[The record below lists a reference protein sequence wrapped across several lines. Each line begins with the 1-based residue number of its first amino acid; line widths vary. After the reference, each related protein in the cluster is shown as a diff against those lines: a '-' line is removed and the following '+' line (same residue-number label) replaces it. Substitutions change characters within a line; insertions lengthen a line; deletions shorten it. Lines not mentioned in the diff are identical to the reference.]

1 MNVKKIENGVLTVS
15 EIAERVGV
23 SRNKV
28 WSYIRKNGIKPK
40 SKKGKTYQFDYQI
53 VSELIQKQRKKQVKT
68 DNNKNIAV
76 SDDVLKIFQKQLET
90 KDKQI
95 EELQN
100 TVDYF
105 QKENLALRLESSK
118 QKKLIADK
126 NDKLNAV
133 SENDLKT
140 EKKHWWQS
148 LF

>member
-1 MNVKKIENGVLTVS
+1 MNGRPCFACPRLCRVHIFNPMVI
-15 EIAERVGV
+15 IANLFILIVRF
-23 SRNKV
+23 
-28 WSYIRKNGIKPK
+28 WPL
-40 SKKGKTYQFDYQI
+40 KGKTYQFDSKI
-53 VSELIQKQRKKQVKT
+53 VLELIQKQGKKQVKT

-95 EELQN
+95 EKLQN

>member
-1 MNVKKIENGVLTVS
+1 M
-15 EIAERVGV
+15 RH
-23 SRNKV
+23 
-28 WSYIRKNGIKPK
+28 
-40 SKKGKTYQFDYQI
+40 

-76 SDDVLKIFQKQLET
+76 SDDALKIFQKQLET

-95 EELQN
+95 ERLQN

>member
-1 MNVKKIENGVLTVS
+1 MVKKQIESKFLTVS
-15 EIAERVGV
+15 EIAQKANVT
-23 SRNKV
+23 RNKV

-40 SKKGKTYQFDYQI
+40 SKKGKTYQFDSQI

-95 EELQN
+95 ERLQN

-126 NDKLNAV
+126 NNKLNAV

>member
-1 MNVKKIENGVLTVS
+1 MVKKQIESKFLTVS
-15 EIAERVGV
+15 EIAEKANVT
-23 SRNKV
+23 RNKV

-95 EELQN
+95 ERLQN

-126 NDKLNAV
+126 NNKLNAV
-133 SENDLKT
+133 SENDLKA

>member
-1 MNVKKIENGVLTVS
+1 M
-15 EIAERVGV
+15 
-23 SRNKV
+23 
-28 WSYIRKNGIKPK
+28 
-40 SKKGKTYQFDYQI
+40 
-53 VSELIQKQRKKQVKT
+53 
-68 DNNKNIAV
+68 
-76 SDDVLKIFQKQLET
+76 
-90 KDKQI
+90 
-95 EELQN
+95 QN

>member
-1 MNVKKIENGVLTVS
+1 MGKGKIESNILTVS
-15 EIAERVGV
+15 EIAEKANVT
-23 SRNKV
+23 RNKV

-53 VSELIQKQRKKQVKT
+53 VSELIQKQRKKQFKT

-76 SDDVLKIFQKQLET
+76 SDDALKIFQKQLET

-95 EELQN
+95 ERLQN

-118 QKKLIADK
+118 QKRLIADK
-126 NDKLNAV
+126 NNKLNAV

>member
-1 MNVKKIENGVLTVS
+1 MAKKQIEDKSLAVS
-15 EIAERVGV
+15 EIAKKANVT
-23 SRNKV
+23 RNKV

-53 VSELIQKQRKKQVKT
+53 VSELIQKQSKKQVKT

-90 KDKQI
+90 KKQI
-95 EELQN
+95 ERLQN

-118 QKKLIADK
+118 QKKLIA
-126 NDKLNAV
+126 
-133 SENDLKT
+133 EN
-140 EKKHWWQS
+140 
-148 LF
+148 

>member
-1 MNVKKIENGVLTVS
+1 MAKKQIEDKSLTVS
-15 EIAERVGV
+15 EIAEKANVT
-23 SRNKV
+23 RNKV

-40 SKKGKTYQFDYQI
+40 SKKGKTYQFDSQI
-53 VSELIQKQRKKQVKT
+53 VSELIQKQSKKQVKT

-95 EELQN
+95 ERLQN

>member
-1 MNVKKIENGVLTVS
+1 MIKKQIEDKSLTVS
-15 EIAERVGV
+15 EIAEK
-23 SRNKV
+23 SNLTRNKV

-40 SKKGKTYQFDYQI
+40 SKKGKTYQFDSHI
-53 VSELIQKQRKKQVKT
+53 VSELIQKQSKKQVKT
-68 DNNKNIAV
+68 DNKNISV

-95 EELQN
+95 ERLQN

-118 QKKLIADK
+118 QKKLIAEK

-148 LF
+148 FF

>member
-1 MNVKKIENGVLTVS
+1 MENKKIENSCLTVS
-15 EIAERVGV
+15 EIAEKANVT
-23 SRNKV
+23 RNKV

-40 SKKGKTYQFDYQI
+40 SKKGKTYQFDSKI
-53 VSELIQKQRKKQVKT
+53 VSELI
-68 DNNKNIAV
+68 
-76 SDDVLKIFQKQLET
+76 QKQLET

-95 EELQN
+95 EKLQN

-140 EKKHWWQS
+140 EKRHWWQRIVKKYN
-148 LF
+148 